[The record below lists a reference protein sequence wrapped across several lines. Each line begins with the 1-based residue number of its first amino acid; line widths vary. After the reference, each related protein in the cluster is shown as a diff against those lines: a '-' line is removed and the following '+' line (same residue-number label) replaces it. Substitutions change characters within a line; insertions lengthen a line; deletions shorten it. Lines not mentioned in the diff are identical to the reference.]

1 MTLKTLPITGHTEEL
16 VRVLQYLNMV
26 LLDVEGKA
34 NRSFHF
40 SFRLPVTRMQRFLP
54 NCQQHFTR
62 IYRKLTNSITGND
75 SVITEQRSRMYF

>member
-1 MTLKTLPITGHTEEL
+1 MTLKTVPITGHTEEL
-16 VRVLQYLNMV
+16 VRVLPYLNMV

-34 NRSFHF
+34 NRSFLF
-40 SFRLPVTRMQRFLP
+40 SFRPPVIRMQRFLH

-62 IYRKLTNSITGND
+62 IYRKTNSVTEND